1 LDCPLRGLP
10 YSFPL
15 AAVCWSDGA
24 LQNIKF
30 QAPNFKVS
38 GVGCQVSG
46 KKNKKLKPEHLN
58 LKPLLPAKPLNSDL
72 ALRRSRYAGK
82 DQVFDVE

>member
-1 LDCPLRGLP
+1 MKNLGPKDPALGCPLRELQ
-10 YSFPL
+10 YVFPL

-30 QAPNFKVS
+30 QALSLGVS

-46 KKNKKLKPEHLN
+46 KKNKKTETSVFVMMLN
-58 LKPLLPAKPLNSDL
+58 N
-72 ALRRSRYAGK
+72 R
-82 DQVFDVE
+82 